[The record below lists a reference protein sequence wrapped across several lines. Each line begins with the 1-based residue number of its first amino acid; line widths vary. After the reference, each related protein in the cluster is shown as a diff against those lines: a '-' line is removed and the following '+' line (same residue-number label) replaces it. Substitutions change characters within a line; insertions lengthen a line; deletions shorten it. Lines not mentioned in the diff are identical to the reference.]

1 MQCRKRKLG
10 LQPTIAASLSKS
22 TPFEADSSKVRK
34 LNNLLVQTI
43 CKDALPFNLLNSD
56 SFKLFVTEL
65 EPRYRLPTRKAMSN
79 DLIPSTYDT
88 VKQSVMKTLQE
99 AGAVA
104 LTTDAWTSVGNEA
117 FIGVTAHYLLDDFT
131 YADRCLTVKH
141 APGSHT
147 AEELCKHLEDV
158 CSEWSIKQRSNLL
171 PLYVVTD
178 NGANVKK
185 AVSLMTHAKWVPC
198 FAHTLQLVI
207 NTVLQL
213 PEVAEV
219 QELLQAARAIVGHFR
234 RSPVACKKLEQ
245 AQDQLGVGKN
255 RLIQD
260 CSTRWNSQVLMLK
273 RLIEQK
279 SAVSLVLSSVS
290 GLRNLDGDQWKA
302 AQYLVDALQPFLDV
316 TTIVSATRYP
326 TLSMVIPLLDG
337 IVDVLKEEEN
347 YESIPCLRTALI
359 HELSKRFNHITS
371 GGEMYFVATAV
382 DPRYKL
388 IPFADD
394 MAAMQA
400 KNFVLL
406 AMDRAVAR
414 KLQQQQDIAAR
425 TTPADELLQSTSSQ
439 SQTSSQ
445 PDNMELALGCQ
456 PAEAPEKKK
465 SIWQKFDRQVAHH
478 LDNVEQH
485 HGIVEHR
492 QRHRMELDMYLT
504 EHVIARSSCPFKW
517 WNENRS
523 RLPVL
528 ADVAREFL
536 SIPGTSVPS
545 ERLFSKAG
553 DVIRKK
559 RSSLKPKKANQTI
572 FLMENM

>member
-1 MQCRKRKLG
+1 MQSRKRQLG
-10 LQPTIAASLSKS
+10 LQPTLAASLSKS
-22 TPFEADSSKVRK
+22 TAFEADSMKVRK

-43 CKDALPFNLLNSD
+43 CKDALPFNLLDSD
-56 SFKLFVTEL
+56 SFKLFVNEL

-104 LTTDAWTSVGNEA
+104 LTTDAWTSVSNEA

-147 AEELCKHLEDV
+147 AEALCKHLEDV
-158 CSEWSIKQRSNLL
+158 CSEWSIKRSNLL

-185 AVSLMTHAKWVPC
+185 AVSFITHAKWVPC

-207 NTVLQL
+207 NKVLLL

-234 RSPVACKKLEQ
+234 RSPMACKKLEQ
-245 AQDQLGVGKN
+245 AQDQLGVGKK

-260 CSTRWNSQVLMLK
+260 CSTRWNSQVLMLE

-290 GLRNLDGDQWKA
+290 GVRNLDGDQWKA
-302 AQYLVDALQPFLDV
+302 AQHLVDALQPFLDV

-347 YESIPCLRTALI
+347 YECIPCLRTALI
-359 HELSKRFNHITS
+359 NELGERFNHITS
-371 GGEMYFVATAV
+371 GGEIYFVATAV

-394 MAAMQA
+394 TVAMQA

-414 KLQQQQDIAAR
+414 KLPQQQDIAAR

-465 SIWQKFDRQVAHH
+465 SIWQKFDRQVVHH

-485 HGIVEHR
+485 NGTVERREH
-492 QRHRMELDMYLT
+492 HRMELDMYLT

-523 RLPVL
+523 RFPVL

-559 RSSLKPKKANQTI
+559 RSSLKPMKANQTI

>member
-1 MQCRKRKLG
+1 
-10 LQPTIAASLSKS
+10 
-22 TPFEADSSKVRK
+22 
-34 LNNLLVQTI
+34 
-43 CKDALPFNLLNSD
+43 
-56 SFKLFVTEL
+56 
-65 EPRYRLPTRKAMSN
+65 MSN
-79 DLIPSTYDT
+79 DLIPPTYDT
-88 VKQSVMKTLQE
+88 VKQSVMKTLKE

-158 CSEWSIKQRSNLL
+158 CLEWNITQRSNLL

-178 NGANVKK
+178 NGANIKK
-185 AVSLMTHAKWVPC
+185 AVSLMPHAKWVPC

-207 NTVLQL
+207 NKVLLL

-219 QELLQAARAIVGHFR
+219 KELLQAARAIVGHFR

-245 AQDQLGVGKN
+245 AQDQLGVEKN

-260 CSTRWNSQVLMLK
+260 CSTRWNSQVLMVT

-326 TLSMVIPLLDG
+326 TLSMLIPLLDG

-359 HELSKRFNHITS
+359 HELSERFKYITN
-371 GGEMYFVATAV
+371 GGEIYFVATAV

-406 AMDRAVAR
+406 AMDRAMDRAVAR
-414 KLQQQQDIAAR
+414 KLQLQQQQDIAAR

-465 SIWQKFDRQVAHH
+465 SIWQKFDRQVVHHYDH
-478 LDNVEQH
+478 LDNVTVEQH
-485 HGIVEHR
+485 HGTVEHR
-492 QRHRMELDMYLT
+492 DREHHRMELDMYLT

-523 RLPVL
+523 RFPVL

-559 RSSLKPKKANQTI
+559 RSSLKPTKANQAI